1 MSLKLNEKYADKL
14 KEELAFLEEDLA
26 KLSEDSP
33 ENLPK
38 VLESDF
44 IEYLLPYMLN
54 LVNREEN
61 GKAFFNNWMNLVGD
75 ITLGFYVVDTTG
87 NILFRVP
94 RYLASFDNVNTPIS
108 DVSYITIL
116 KEFESEYE
124 RIPEKAEHELDKA
137 MTALASMVKANPD
150 SVNELFKFYIFLRDR
165 YKDYYNY
172 YKTNMYK
179 EQVDIL
185 NKRIKDLENK
195 LNTIDPETKDYE
207 NTLNEIDKLSKEK
220 SELIKK
226 IESMGETY
234 TYNEEIEEP
243 AVDYSDIDY
252 ED

>member
-1 MSLKLNEKYADKL
+1 MELKLNEKYINKL
-14 KEELAFLEEDLA
+14 KEELSFLEEDLI

-54 LVNREEN
+54 LVDRKEN
-61 GKAFFNNWMNLVGD
+61 DKAFFNNWMNLVGD
-75 ITLGFYVVDTTG
+75 VTLGFYVVDTTG
-87 NILFRVP
+87 NILFKVP
-94 RYLASFDNVNTPIS
+94 RYLASFDDVNTPIS

-124 RIPEKAEHELDKA
+124 RIPEKAEYELNKA
-137 MTALASMVKANPD
+137 LTTLASMVRANPN
-150 SVNELFKFYIFLRDR
+150 SINELFKFYLFLRNR
-165 YKDYYNY
+165 YKNYYNY
-172 YKTNMYK
+172 YKANIYK
-179 EQVDIL
+179 EQLNTL

-207 NTLNEIDKLSKEK
+207 NSLNEIDKLNKEK
-220 SELIKK
+220 NELIKK
-226 IESMGETY
+226 IESIDDTFTY
-234 TYNEEIEEP
+234 SEEIKES
-243 AVDYSDIDY
+243 AVNYSDIDY